1 MQAFVEIDGE
11 TLELD
16 IDENGN
22 ILNSTGFV
30 IPVGAPIT
38 LMESAPCSHEID
50 EWLRK
55 GSVQC

>member
-30 IPVGAPIT
+30 IPASAPIT

-50 EWLRK
+50 EWLGVRT
-55 GSVQC
+55 